1 MSATDQKIVEDCAGE
16 RLDLLLSSYARL
28 MGQPLA
34 DNTDE
39 LWHIP
44 AAIVAHDTSGEP
56 RFCYANACA
65 LTLFKMRA
73 GNFIGMPS
81 HQSAEPEHRDER
93 AAMLAQL
100 EADDV
105 VTGYSGVRIAADG
118 SRFRINDAVIW
129 NLRDEKGELHGQAAW
144 FEDMDFLD

>member
-1 MSATDQKIVEDCAGE
+1 MSAPDQKIVEDCAGD
-16 RLDLLLSSYARL
+16 RLDLLLSSYERL
-28 MGQPLA
+28 VGQPLA
-34 DNTDE
+34 ASSDE
-39 LWHIP
+39 LWHNP
-44 AAIVAHDTSGEP
+44 AAVVAHGTEDDP
-56 RFCYANACA
+56 LFCYGNACA

-73 GNFIGMPS
+73 GAFVGMPS
-81 HQSAEPEHRDER
+81 QQSAEPEHQDER
-93 AAMLAQL
+93 AAMLARL

-129 NLRDEKGELHGQAAW
+129 NIRDENGGLHGQAAW

>member
-1 MSATDQKIVEDCAGE
+1 MSATDQKIVENCAGE
-16 RLDLLLSSYARL
+16 RLDLLLSTYAL
-28 MGQPLA
+28 LLGKPLA
-34 DNTDE
+34 ESADD
-39 LWHIP
+39 LWHTP
-44 AAIVAHDTSGEP
+44 AAIVAHGTEDEP
-56 RFCYANACA
+56 LFCYANACA

-73 GNFIGMPS
+73 GDFIGTPS
-81 HQSAEPEHRDER
+81 HQSAEPEHRDQR
-93 AAMLAQL
+93 AAMFARL

-129 NLRDEKGELHGQAAW
+129 NLRDRHGKLHGQAAW